1 MMMRQVKGYGWQVNV
16 ERDKGREECGGSE
29 RGVEEFTYL
38 LVGFR

>member
-1 MMMRQVKGYGWQVNV
+1 MLKETKDGRNV
-16 ERDKGREECGGSE
+16 GGGEGGSE